1 MLELTARVVQAA
13 MASVVI
19 SSDRDFTFIYQ
30 ILPDGFVRN
39 SKQAGFRACFKG
51 ART

>member
-30 ILPDGFVRN
+30 ILPDGFVRYT
-39 SKQAGFRACFKG
+39 KLTGFMA
-51 ART
+51 